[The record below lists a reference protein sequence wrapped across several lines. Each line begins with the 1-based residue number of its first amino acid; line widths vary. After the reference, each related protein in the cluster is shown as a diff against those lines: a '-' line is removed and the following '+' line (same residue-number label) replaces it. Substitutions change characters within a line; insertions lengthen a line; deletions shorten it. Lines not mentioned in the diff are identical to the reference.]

1 MASMEKCSS
10 NEVIIVKVSSNS
22 SSILLIC
29 AYCRPS
35 SPSISST
42 TKSYLLAYEGDLK
55 RAIICLDANAKSPA
69 WNSLALD
76 KKGKELENLLS
87 RFHLKVANAK
97 LGFTKFHPGRYS
109 FRRRYG
115 SWTRLRA
122 ESLALSTRPLPIRP
136 PVYIFRPCHYPAI
149 PH

>member
-1 MASMEKCSS
+1 MIQEPYAIKNTHGVEPSNVPSGFTAFHNLNNNHHFGSMILVKTCLKASMEKCSS
-10 NEVIIVKVSSNS
+10 NEITIVKVSSNS

-35 SPSISST
+35 SPSISSFI
-42 TKSYLLAYEGDLK
+42 KSYLLAYEADLQ

-97 LGFTKFHPGRYS
+97 L
-109 FRRRYG
+109 
-115 SWTRLRA
+115 A
-122 ESLALSTRPLPIRP
+122 
-136 PVYIFRPCHYPAI
+136 
-149 PH
+149 